1 MDTSRSGIVDDRVLK
16 ERQHLAGD
24 GVVTVA
30 ATVGWD
36 GKLMTRPEVHIRGVV
51 TTLPTE
57 ALQLKLQAGMEIL
70 LRDRWSEFARP
81 IKDEGQLDVDWAG
94 LQYQI
99 ERDVQRVL
107 RREVQSSPL
116 VVFLLQNPATP
127 GIMGGNSVKSAS
139 DGIQTT
145 GVIPKVRSAARV
157 APSAEAIN
165 SINTVNSVDPVT
177 TVNPTNAAEAVNAV
191 SSTVAGGAT
200 TPIVKRATRQRVTS
214 RARVSE

>member
-1 MDTSRSGIVDDRVLK
+1 
-16 ERQHLAGD
+16 
-24 GVVTVA
+24 
-30 ATVGWD
+30 
-36 GKLMTRPEVHIRGVV
+36 VHIRGVV

-57 ALQLKLQAGMEIL
+57 TLQLKLQAGMEVL

-116 VVFLLQNPATP
+116 VVFLLQSPATP
-127 GIMGGNSVKSAS
+127 GTMGGNSVKSAS
-139 DGIQTT
+139 DGIQST
-145 GVIPKVRSAARV
+145 GVIPKVRAAARV

-165 SINTVNSVDPVT
+165 AVNSLNTDNSVNPVETVNT
-177 TVNPTNAAEAVNAV
+177 AEAVNAV